1 MKRIVLLM
9 TVAVGL
15 PLLFVSCDKN
25 ETPDDWW
32 KPVDDLTLE
41 TEEQVKTVELPE
53 TRLSLTEAEM
63 GNIACS
69 NDFSFDFFRKD
80 YDGKD
85 KLLSPLGIQLSLG
98 MVGNLVD
105 NYGDFA
111 KFIGFGTDG
120 KKGEVNEYFKH
131 LIEALSGEKCNKELR
146 LANALMSDMRLEE
159 FPETFMEV
167 LPASYFADILKIEA
181 KSLQEQPV
189 GVRPED
195 IWCQDN
201 TAGMIN
207 KAPFPIH
214 EGQWSLLNA
223 LCFKG
228 EWQNKFNKDSTI
240 TDDFHISSSEI
251 TSLSMMRKQG
261 NINYYKND
269 DFAAVSLPFGDGTY
283 NLSILLPNVPFNL
296 PGLLDKL
303 DSESW
308 DVMRKGFVNQKVML
322 SIPIFS
328 TEYSKQ
334 MLLSGLRMKGLESN
348 DGCLLIGQSARFMMD
363 EEGAAAA
370 AVTQT
375 MLPTSPGPSEEPKV
389 ISFIANCPFLYTISE
404 TGSGLILFIG
414 TFFGA

>member
-1 MKRIVLLM
+1 MKKIVLLL
-9 TVAVGL
+9 TSTVGL
-15 PLLFVSCDKN
+15 PLFFVSCDKN
-25 ETPDDWW
+25 ELSDDWW
-32 KPVDDLTLE
+32 NPTDTPALE
-41 TEEQVKTVELPE
+41 KLEKTVELPE

-85 KLLSPLGIQLSLG
+85 KLLSPLGFQISLA

-105 NYGDFA
+105 NYEDVA
-111 KFIGFGTDG
+111 KFIGFGTNEN
-120 KKGEVNEYFKH
+120 KGYVNEYFKH

-146 LANALMSDMRLEE
+146 LANALMSDKKLEE
-159 FPETFMEV
+159 FPESFLEV
-167 LPASYFADILKIEA
+167 LPESYFADILKIEA
-181 KSLQEQPV
+181 KSLQDQPA
-189 GVRPED
+189 GLRPED
-195 IWCQDN
+195 IWCQNN

-214 EGQWSLLNA
+214 EGEWSLLNA

-228 EWQNKFNKDSTI
+228 EWQNKFDKDSTI
-240 TDDFHISSSEI
+240 IDNFYINSSDK
-251 TSLSMMRKQG
+251 TSLSMMRKKD

-269 DFAAVSLPFGDGTY
+269 YFAAVSLPFGDGTY

-296 PGLLDKL
+296 SGLLDKL
-303 DSESW
+303 NSESW
-308 DVMRKGFVNQKVML
+308 DEMRKGFVNQKVKL

-334 MLLSGLRMKGLESN
+334 MLLSGIVMKGLNSD
-348 DGCLLIGQSARFMMD
+348 DGTLRIGQSTLFMMD
-363 EEGAAAA
+363 EDGAAAA

-375 MLPTSPGPSEEPKV
+375 GVLTSPGPSEAPKV
-389 ISFIANCPFLYTISE
+389 VSFIANNPFLYTISE

-414 TFFGA
+414 VFSGV